1 MKTIRTT
8 STRMEVAWSELP
20 ELLKLPKGAEI
31 DDVLLRD
38 DVIVVVLKDSV
49 VSRDLSE
56 KGVLS
61 AIDPAVRT

>member
-31 DDVLLRD
+31 DDVFLRD
-38 DVIVVVLKDSV
+38 DVIVV